1 LHNLAPEPLKS
12 LARLSTLHGRPD
24 GEAGADRLDA

>member
-1 LHNLAPEPLKS
+1 LAPKPLKS

-24 GEAGADRLDA
+24 AAAGADRFDA